1 MGADSGDPPIGN
13 SAGGQYRSPYRKRI
27 RPFIVFSCVV
37 GDTDASIHPIVT
49 WLTLISGF
57 DSVTK
62 INNFDLLERPVYRE
76 NYINALRTELLEMV
90 ERYLSPVA
98 LQYDYS
104 EVPLETNIKWR
115 PQVLVLGNYSSG
127 KSTLIN
133 DLLGGKIQATGQ
145 APTDDSFTV
154 ITDDDS
160 TEEGNPSVVVT
171 EERDGKYLLND
182 SEYPFESLKKHGE
195 RFAAHFRLKKVN
207 SPFLKNL
214 AIIDTPGMLD
224 SITERDRG
232 YNYQEVIG
240 DLAQIADLVLIL
252 FDPHKAGT
260 VREAHTSLRDTLP
273 ARTFED
279 RVLFVLN
286 RIDECN
292 SLIDLLQVYG
302 TLCWNLSQ
310 MTGRKDIPTIHLV
323 YSQQAAEK
331 HHQHDRSDAGYLQYL
346 GNQREDLKKAVLD
359 APRYRLDNL
368 ASFVE
373 THGERLSHLLEAL
386 VAFRRKKNGH
396 RARLL
401 ALGLLGGII
410 VGVGALI
417 GAMVSGLAG
426 ALDQQVLLLGGG
438 GVAGVFFLGWL
449 LTGMGYFSH
458 RFHEKQL
465 LQLDHLTP
473 LNTQTRRDNWDAI
486 RHKLEAFLRKT
497 DGRFSLS
504 EAKTAFASLRNLCE
518 TGTREVREA
527 LSELATIHDDRL
539 GEPDGRILSEMDRAA
554 LEDPTIVANG
564 IVYSEKG
571 KL

>member
-1 MGADSGDPPIGN
+1 
-13 SAGGQYRSPYRKRI
+13 
-27 RPFIVFSCVV
+27 
-37 GDTDASIHPIVT
+37 
-49 WLTLISGF
+49 
-57 DSVTK
+57 
-62 INNFDLLERPVYRE
+62 VYRE

-90 ERYLSPVA
+90 ERNLSPVA
-98 LQYDYS
+98 IRYEYS

-133 DLLGGKIQATGQ
+133 DLLGTRVQNTGQ

-154 ITDDDS
+154 ITYDESASDED
-160 TEEGNPSVVVT
+160 TNIAVT
-171 EERDGKYLLND
+171 EERDGKFLLND
-182 SEYPFESLKKHGE
+182 AEYPFESLKKHGE

-260 VREAHTSLRDTLP
+260 VGEAHTSLRDTLP

-310 MTGRKDIPTIHLV
+310 MTGRKDIPAIHLI
-323 YSQQAAEK
+323 YSKPAARRHRNG
-331 HHQHDRSDAGYLQYL
+331 HHSSYLKYL
-346 GNQREDLKKAVLD
+346 GNQHEVLKKAVLD

-368 ASFVE
+368 AAFVE
-373 THGERLSHLLEAL
+373 THGERISHLLEAL
-386 VAFRRKKNGH
+386 ISYRRRKNAN
-396 RARLL
+396 RWRLGFI
-401 ALGLLGGII
+401 GLLGGII
-410 VGVGALI
+410 AGTGVLIASMVTDIAGPLDQKLVFYGAGGVGVL
-417 GAMVSGLAG
+417 
-426 ALDQQVLLLGGG
+426 
-438 GVAGVFFLGWL
+438 FFLGWL
-449 LTGMGYFSH
+449 LTGMRYFSG
-458 RFHEKQL
+458 RFHKKQL
-465 LQLDHLTP
+465 ASLESLTP
-473 LNTQTRRDNWDAI
+473 LNSQTRRDNWDAI
-486 RHKLEAFLRKT
+486 HGKLEAYLRKNK
-497 DGRFSLS
+497 GRFSLS
-504 EAKTAFASLRNLCE
+504 ETKRAHAAIRHVCE
-518 TGTREVREA
+518 KGTREVREA
-527 LSELATIHDDRL
+527 LNELAAMRNTPSDR
-539 GEPDGRILSEMDRAA
+539 PDGRILPEVDRSEPAHRNSADEVVDTDR
-554 LEDPTIVANG
+554 G
-564 IVYSEKG
+564 
-571 KL
+571 